1 MMLRL
6 IADVN
11 KALEA
16 ESYFSALSLVLTFPD
31 ICGKAEYPQEK
42 STAKRYKNWY
52 DEYIVNMNSAL
63 VNIVRILQCLI

>member
-6 IADVN
+6 IDDVN

-52 DEYIVNMNSAL
+52 DEWSY
-63 VNIVRILQCLI
+63 VNILDTKSQTFLCCTSS

>member
-31 ICGKAEYPQEK
+31 ICGKDEYPQEK
-42 STAKRYKNWY
+42 STTKRYK
-52 DEYIVNMNSAL
+52 
-63 VNIVRILQCLI
+63 VREFI